1 MPGAGSNGFLEYLR
15 KEVIE
20 MAGYGNVRDKVIT
33 TSSGSDV
40 KSTQQLKG
48 EAKDSLSGTNSVT
61 EYTTGGS
68 DKGKLGGMPSH
79 T

>member
-1 MPGAGSNGFLEYLR
+1 
-15 KEVIE
+15 

-33 TSSGSDV
+33 TGSGSDV
-40 KSTQQLKG
+40 KSTSQLKG
-48 EAKDSLSGTNSVT
+48 EAKDSLSGKNEVT

-68 DKGKLGGMPSH
+68 DKGKLGGKPSH

>member
-1 MPGAGSNGFLEYLR
+1 
-15 KEVIE
+15 

-33 TSSGSDV
+33 TGSGQDV

-48 EAKDSLSGTNSVT
+48 EAKDSLSGRNEVT
-61 EYTTGGS
+61 EYITGS
-68 DKGKLGGMPSH
+68 TDKGKLGGMPSH